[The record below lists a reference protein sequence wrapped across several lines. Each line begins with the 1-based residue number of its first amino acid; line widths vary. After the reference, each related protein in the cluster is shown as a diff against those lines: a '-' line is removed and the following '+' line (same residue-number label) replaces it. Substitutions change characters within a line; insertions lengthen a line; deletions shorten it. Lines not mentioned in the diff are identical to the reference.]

1 MSEHV
6 MDEFEL
12 LFPEIC
18 CELFALT
25 NSWFASSCS
34 NSNNSNTKHVCVPD
48 IGHYCLFS
56 LSICLFLY
64 FMIRCLSKP
73 VHDVGNDA

>member
-1 MSEHV
+1 MSEHE

-48 IGHYCLFS
+48 I
-56 LSICLFLY
+56 
-64 FMIRCLSKP
+64 
-73 VHDVGNDA
+73 

>member
-1 MSEHV
+1 MSEHE

-34 NSNNSNTKHVCVPD
+34 NSNNSNTKYVCVPD
-48 IGHYCLFS
+48 I
-56 LSICLFLY
+56 
-64 FMIRCLSKP
+64 
-73 VHDVGNDA
+73 